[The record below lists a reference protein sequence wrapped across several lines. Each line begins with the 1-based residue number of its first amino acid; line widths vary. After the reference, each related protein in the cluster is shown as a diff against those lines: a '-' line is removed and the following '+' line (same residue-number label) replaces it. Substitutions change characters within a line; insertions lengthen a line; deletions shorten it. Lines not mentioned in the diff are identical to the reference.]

1 MNIFLLLS
9 WSKCSIDYIYLFFD
23 KYYKKFCEYHHSCSF
38 SFFSFSFKALKQ
50 PLALILMHSGFDS
63 VDQRAFSFLTDLFHQ
78 YMLGIGEMIRV
89 ALDQSSSIVSIM
101 VSRFFFFSI
110 HYLPFKK
117 KKDEYKGMCIK
128 RESNANHKTLIEST
142 INRSNLLFFCLL
154 FRMNS

>member
-1 MNIFLLLS
+1 
-9 WSKCSIDYIYLFFD
+9 
-23 KYYKKFCEYHHSCSF
+23 
-38 SFFSFSFKALKQ
+38 
-50 PLALILMHSGFDS
+50 MHSGFDS

-117 KKDEYKGMCIK
+117 KKKMNIKECVLKGKAMQIIK
-128 RESNANHKTLIEST
+128 H
-142 INRSNLLFFCLL
+142 
-154 FRMNS
+154 